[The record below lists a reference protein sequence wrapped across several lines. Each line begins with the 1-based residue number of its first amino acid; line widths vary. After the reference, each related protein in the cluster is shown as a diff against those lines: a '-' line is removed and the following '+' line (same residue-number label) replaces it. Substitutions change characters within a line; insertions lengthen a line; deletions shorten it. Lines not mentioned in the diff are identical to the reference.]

1 MTAVRV
7 LGDAIPKV
15 KDRLGDTFGATADVA
30 DEIPAGWQ
38 ALTATVPLA
47 VVDDDG
53 GPVTWPVYG
62 RPIVRVTIYANGKQ
76 TAKQIRGIALG
87 AIMGA
92 PIPGIALHS
101 TGIGYT
107 EARDNETGADL
118 ASFTVTAT
126 VPTEVITV

>member
-7 LGDAIPKV
+7 LGDAIPKI
-15 KDRLGDTFGATADVA
+15 KARLQDMFDVTATIAG
-30 DEIPAGWQ
+30 ELPAGWQ
-38 ALTATVPLA
+38 AITAPVPVI

-53 GPVTWPVYG
+53 GPVTWPIYG
-62 RPIVRVTIYANGKQ
+62 RPIVRVTVYANGKQ
-76 TAKQIRGIALG
+76 TAKHFRAIALG
-87 AIMGA
+87 AIMGT
-92 PIPGIALHS
+92 PILGLALHT

-107 EARDNETGADL
+107 EARDPETGADL